1 MILVTFLAAP
11 ERPFKELLQK
21 EADTNS
27 VSILLGDELIQNQQ
41 TIAFGQAL
49 GVKYSE
55 LKELNRQAHTQSL
68 PKPDYHFICEI
79 VEHWRK
85 QRDKATWEGIVHA
98 LKEIGEPKL
107 VCAVEKYL
115 RAI

>member
-1 MILVTFLAAP
+1 M
-11 ERPFKELLQK
+11 LQK

-27 VSILLGDELIQNQQ
+27 VSILLGDELIQNRQ
-41 TIAFGQAL
+41 TLAFGQAL

-55 LKELNRQAHTQSL
+55 LMALHRQAHTQNL

-98 LKEIGEPKL
+98 LKKISETKL
-107 VCAVEKYL
+107 VCAVENYL